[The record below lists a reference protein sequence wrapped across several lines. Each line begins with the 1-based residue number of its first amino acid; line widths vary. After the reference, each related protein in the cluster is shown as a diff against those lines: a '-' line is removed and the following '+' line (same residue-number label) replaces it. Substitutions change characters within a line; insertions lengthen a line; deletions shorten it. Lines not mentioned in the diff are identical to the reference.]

1 MKIFR
6 CLKFVFQK
14 TYTFLELH
22 QSAAAAAM
30 IFTIQKKYFRKP
42 HIHTGLLKK
51 KFEKIMKN
59 IGDMAK
65 RTFIKKP
72 QFFLYVKTS
81 ACSHWEQ
88 LQKYKKSN
96 KSCEIC
102 VSYQALGQ
110 F

>member
-1 MKIFR
+1 MLKIRFSKNIYFFRTTSIGGGGSDDFYHTKKIFS
-6 CLKFVFQK
+6 K
-14 TYTFLELH
+14 TSHLYW
-22 QSAAAAAM
+22 SV
-30 IFTIQKKYFRKP
+30 
-42 HIHTGLLKK
+42 KK

>member
-1 MKIFR
+1 MLKICFSKNISFFGTTSIGGGGGSDGFYQTKKIF
-6 CLKFVFQK
+6 LKTSHPYWSV
-14 TYTFLELH
+14 
-22 QSAAAAAM
+22 
-30 IFTIQKKYFRKP
+30 
-42 HIHTGLLKK
+42 KK

>member
-1 MKIFR
+1 M
-6 CLKFVFQK
+6 
-14 TYTFLELH
+14 
-22 QSAAAAAM
+22 AAAVAAAM
-30 IFTIQKKYFRKP
+30 IFTIEKKYFRKP
-42 HIHTGLLKK
+42 HIHSGLFKK